1 MVGLTG
7 SANDLDVEINGS
19 GSVNAE
25 RFSVLR
31 SKAKISGSG
40 EILVLAEKSLDANVT
55 GSGKVS
61 YRGNAVV
68 DKKISGSGEVK
79 KLD

>member
-1 MVGLTG
+1 
-7 SANDLDVEINGS
+7 
-19 GSVNAE
+19 
-25 RFSVLR
+25 VLR
-31 SKAKISGSG
+31 SKVKISGSG
-40 EILVLAEKSLDANVT
+40 EILVLAEKSLDANVN